1 MSLLRNLADAL
12 FPSHCHMCHNPLSSN
27 EGICQF
33 CLSDFPFISL
43 EQPNLLFQP
52 DIARMFNLPHCHGL
66 LACAWYKGAM
76 KQWLSEFKFTKQ
88 SHYQT
93 AINAVIATQ
102 LAHFEST
109 STFSPDVYI
118 ILPLHKNR
126 LIDRGFNQ
134 VTQTWLSHLPHTK
147 VSTDTLRR
155 INATK
160 AQSGLS
166 LKQRKQNVK
175 RAFEVKQNLKGKK
188 VAIIDDV
195 ITTGSTINA
204 AAKACYAAGA
214 EEIWAYATALT
225 PLHSQ
230 SVTKK

>member
-1 MSLLRNLADAL
+1 
-12 FPSHCHMCHNPLSSN
+12 
-27 EGICQF
+27 
-33 CLSDFPFISL
+33 
-43 EQPNLLFQP
+43 
-52 DIARMFNLPHCHGL
+52 MFNLPYCHGL
-66 LACAWYKGAM
+66 LACTWYQDAM

-102 LAHFEST
+102 LTHFEST

-134 VTQTWLSHLPHTK
+134 VAQTWLNHLPHTK
-147 VSTDTLRR
+147 VSANTLVRT
-155 INATK
+155 NTTK
-160 AQSGLS
+160 AQSGLN

-175 RAFEVKQNLKGKK
+175 HAFKVKQNLQGKK

-195 ITTGSTINA
+195 ITTGATINA
-204 AAKACYAAGA
+204 AAKACFTAGA
-214 EEIWAYATALT
+214 KEIWAYATALT

>member
-66 LACAWYKGAM
+66 MACAWYQGAV

-93 AINAVIATQ
+93 AINAVIETQ

-126 LIDRGFNQ
+126 LIHRGFNQ
-134 VTQTWLSHLPHTK
+134 VAQTWLSHLPHTK
-147 VSTDTLRR
+147 VSTDALRR

-175 RAFEVKQNLKGKK
+175 RAFEVEQNLKGKK

-204 AAKACYAAGA
+204 AAKACYTAGA

>member
-12 FPSHCHMCHNPLSSN
+12 FPCRCHMCHNPVASN

-43 EQPNLLFQP
+43 EQPNLLFKP
-52 DIARMFNLPHCHGL
+52 DIARMFNLPYCHGL
-66 LACAWYKGAM
+66 LACTWYQDAM

-109 STFSPDVYI
+109 STFLPDVYI

-134 VTQTWLSHLPHTK
+134 VAQTWLNHLPHTK
-147 VSTDTLRR
+147 VSTNTLVR
-155 INATK
+155 INSTK
-160 AQSGLS
+160 AQSGLN
-166 LKQRKQNVK
+166 LKQRKKNVNL
-175 RAFEVKQNLKGKK
+175 AFKVKQNLQGKK

-195 ITTGSTINA
+195 ITTGATINA
-204 AAKACYAAGA
+204 AAKACYTAGA
-214 EEIWAYATALT
+214 KEIWAYATALT

>member
-1 MSLLRNLADAL
+1 MSLLRNLAEAL
-12 FPSHCHMCHNPLSSN
+12 FPCRCHMCHNPVSSN

-52 DIARMFNLPHCHGL
+52 DIARMFNLPYCHGL
-66 LACAWYKGAM
+66 LACTWYQDAM

-134 VTQTWLSHLPHTK
+134 VAQTWLNHLPRTK
-147 VSTDTLRR
+147 VSTNTLIR

-160 AQSGLS
+160 AQSGLN
-166 LKQRKQNVK
+166 LKQRKQNVNL
-175 RAFEVKQNLKGKK
+175 AFKVKQNLQGKK

-195 ITTGSTINA
+195 ITTGATINA
-204 AAKACYAAGA
+204 AAKACYTAGA
-214 EEIWAYATALT
+214 KEIWAYATALT

>member
-12 FPSHCHMCHNPLSSN
+12 FPCHCHMCHNPVSSN

-52 DIARMFNLPHCHGL
+52 DIARMFNLPYCHGL
-66 LACAWYKGAM
+66 LACTWYQDAM

-134 VTQTWLSHLPHTK
+134 VAQTWLNHLPHTK
-147 VSTDTLRR
+147 VSTNTLIR
-155 INATK
+155 INVTK
-160 AQSGLS
+160 AQSGLN
-166 LKQRKQNVK
+166 LKQRKKNVN
-175 RAFEVKQNLKGKK
+175 RAFKAKQNLQGMK

-195 ITTGSTINA
+195 ITTGATINA
-204 AAKACYAAGA
+204 AAKACYTAGA
-214 EEIWAYATALT
+214 KEIWAYATALT

>member
-1 MSLLRNLADAL
+1 MSLLRNLAEAL
-12 FPSHCHMCHNPLSSN
+12 FPCRCHMCHNPVSSN

-52 DIARMFNLPHCHGL
+52 DIARMFNLPYCHGL
-66 LACAWYKGAM
+66 LACTWYQDAM

-102 LAHFEST
+102 LTHFEST

-134 VTQTWLSHLPHTK
+134 VAQTWLNHLPHTK
-147 VSTDTLRR
+147 VSTNTLIR
-155 INATK
+155 INVTK
-160 AQSGLS
+160 AQSGLN
-166 LKQRKQNVK
+166 LKQRKKNVN
-175 RAFEVKQNLKGKK
+175 RAFKAKQNLQGMK

-195 ITTGSTINA
+195 ITTGATINA
-204 AAKACYAAGA
+204 AAKACYTAGA
-214 EEIWAYATALT
+214 KEIWAYATALT